1 MAACGWGGC
10 VGFGGVDAAFRA
22 HDAISCTGT
31 PPFLPVPSLQL
42 LLELLYIWYSFYA
55 FCLQFFRL
63 FIYGVNY
70 SQKKKKIEGR
80 RRNIYI
86 YIDARPS
93 CVETVRVFLFLF
105 LFFLL
110 TALQCK
116 SG

>member
-86 YIDARPS
+86 YRCKP
-93 CVETVRVFLFLF
+93 FLRRNRQSILILILIFSF
-105 LFFLL
+105 DGS
-110 TALQCK
+110 AV
-116 SG
+116 